1 MAFAYCPDCAS
12 RIYLGRRPWLGQPVL
27 CDNCDADLAIVRL
40 NPPQLDWVDELVDVE
55 EPQEEELLWDLSDSP
70 QSSPSVPLA

>member
-12 RIYLGRRPWLGQPVL
+12 RIYLGRRPWVGQPVS
-27 CDNCDADLAIVRL
+27 CDNCDADLEIVRL
-40 NPPQLDWVDELVDVE
+40 NPPEVDWVDELVDVE